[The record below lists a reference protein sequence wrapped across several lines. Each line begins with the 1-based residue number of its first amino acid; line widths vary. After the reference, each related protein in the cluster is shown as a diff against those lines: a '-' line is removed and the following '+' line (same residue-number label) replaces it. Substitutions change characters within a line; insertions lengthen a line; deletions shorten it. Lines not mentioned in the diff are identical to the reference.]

1 MEHTLTK
8 GIYKLIKQNNEY
20 GLIYD
25 RPYLEVPS
33 KIYGKSA
40 KYATHFF
47 NTFKFS
53 KESCGVLLIS
63 EKGSGKTE
71 LSNMI
76 GNVAINNDMF
86 VVEVT
91 NIEPDISIIN
101 FIDNLANCVVIFDE
115 FGKVFNKE
123 LQDKMLTMFSNSPNK
138 KFYVIS
144 DNNKYNISDFLI
156 DRPGRIRYH
165 LDMNRV
171 EEDVV
176 NEYCEDK
183 GVSDTFFAE
192 LKRLYKSSIIFS
204 FDHLKALVSEHLLDK
219 TVSLDD
225 IIKILNVKILGK
237 KEFLS
242 IASISSV
249 ATDNEYVYAATEDK
263 TIERV
268 EFDKGRRFYIPIK
281 KTPKK
286 DIEDTNTN
294 SKDTKSDFKLH
305 DNSIRESVILD
316 ATNVVEVNNELDY
329 YLCVI
334 NNLKIK
340 LDIKLSK

>member
-1 MEHTLTK
+1 MESTITK
-8 GIYKLIKQNNEY
+8 GVYKLIKQNNEY

-40 KYATHFF
+40 KYAAHFF

-76 GNVAINNDMF
+76 GNIAINNDMF

-91 NIEPDISIIN
+91 NIEPDIDIIN
-101 FIDNLANCVVIFDE
+101 YIDSLGDCVVIFDE

-176 NEYCEDK
+176 NEYCMDK
-183 GVSDTFFAE
+183 GVSDTFFTE
-192 LKRLYKSSIIFS
+192 LKRLYNSSTTFS

-242 IASISSV
+242 VASISSTV
-249 ATDNEYVYAATEDK
+249 SDNEYVYDVMSDK
-263 TIERV
+263 TMERA
-268 EFDKGRRFYIPIK
+268 EFDKGRRFYVPIK
-281 KTPKK
+281 KIPKK
-286 DIEDTNTN
+286 DIEDT
-294 SKDTKSDFKLH
+294 STKSNFIIS
-305 DNSIRESVILD
+305 DNSIRESIFLD

-329 YLCVI
+329 YLCVK
-334 NNLKIK
+334 NNLEFK